1 MITTGVKLVK
11 MTSVNQEDIKSKP
24 VDTQTEIK
32 DRVKNVTQNR
42 SRGNKRKEVVYSDAE
57 TESSTEN

>member
-1 MITTGVKLVK
+1 MK
-11 MTSVNQEDIKSKP
+11 MTSVNQEDIKSKL
-24 VDTQTEIK
+24 VDTKTEIK

-42 SRGNKRKEVVYSDAE
+42 SRGNKRKEVVYADAE